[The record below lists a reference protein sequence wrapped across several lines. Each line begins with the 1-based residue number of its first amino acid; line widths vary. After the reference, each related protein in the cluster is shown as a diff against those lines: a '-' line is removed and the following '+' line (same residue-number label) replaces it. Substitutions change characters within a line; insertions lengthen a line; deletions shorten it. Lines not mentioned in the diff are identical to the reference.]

1 MKKII
6 ALLLTLCLVL
16 SLGACGGKATVEGK
30 GYDTPEE
37 AIVAY
42 AEALKSGDMAKIMAV
57 HAVETYVDRYDLEE
71 YIDKVRVY
79 NNAMDCPMPNT
90 DAHTRQMNIVFRQNT
105 IARQQQYLYLYV
117 AFGEP
122 YEPVP
127 ITVHENGDYT
137 STSKF
142 LRELTQEEWLEI
154 LAEMEVGDVGDY
166 RDVDIE
172 KDTWK
177 NTQKKV
183 YSDMEKYLGCDEVTG
198 LALEITLD
206 GEDYYLCADLVCYG
220 GKWYVYKVGSTI
232 GSLASADN
240 MTGLLPR

>member
-1 MKKII
+1 MKKIT
-6 ALLLTLCLVL
+6 ALLLVLCLVL
-16 SLGACGGKATVEGK
+16 TLGACGKKATVEGK
-30 GYDTPEE
+30 GYNSPEE

-71 YIDKVRVY
+71 YLDKVHVY
-79 NNAMDCPMPNT
+79 NIGIDCPMPNT
-90 DAHTRQMNIVFRQNT
+90 DEHTRQMNIVFRQNS

-117 AFGEP
+117 AFGET
-122 YEPVP
+122 YGASA
-127 ITVHENGDYT
+127 ITIREGGKY
-137 STSKF
+137 SSASKF
-142 LRELTQEEWLEI
+142 LRELPQEEWLEI

-177 NTQKKV
+177 TTQKKV
-183 YSDMEKYLGCDEVTG
+183 YSDMEEYLGCDEVTG
-198 LALEITLD
+198 LVLEITLD
-206 GEDYYLCADLVCYG
+206 GEDYYLCADLVCYEG
-220 GKWYVYKVGSTI
+220 RWYVHRACGTI
-232 GSLASADN
+232 GNLAGADG